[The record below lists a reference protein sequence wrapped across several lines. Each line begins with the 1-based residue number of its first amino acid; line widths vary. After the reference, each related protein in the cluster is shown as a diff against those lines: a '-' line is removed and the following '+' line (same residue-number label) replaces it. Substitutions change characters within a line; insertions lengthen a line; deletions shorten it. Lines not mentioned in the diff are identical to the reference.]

1 MDFLET
7 FVNGGVSIDI
17 YNEGRKE
24 FYTTTEQLSKAL
36 GYKTVRGVYQL
47 IIRNPKLKKNKFSRL
62 VEINELPKFVGTQF
76 EDPQKIRKVRIF
88 SKRGVIELARYSK
101 TDRAEL
107 FFDKLLD
114 RLEWLEEQN
123 RKAMLQ
129 HKASIPTQNQLHQA
143 IQESPVYSEFE
154 GQRLRNQFTNFNKLL
169 SKIACDGQN
178 KAKESMTAEQLKRLE
193 HCEHLAI
200 FLLGNGKDYQ
210 YIKGQLMDY
219 VTPKGA

>member
-24 FYTTTEQLSKAL
+24 FYATTEQLSNAL
-36 GYKTVRGVYQL
+36 GYKNTKSIHQL
-47 IIRNPKLKKNKFSRL
+47 IKRNPKLKEKKFSKL
-62 VEINELPKFVGTQF
+62 IEINKLSNFVGGQF
-76 EDPQKIRKVRIF
+76 EGSQKVRKVRIF
-88 SKRGVIELARYSK
+88 SKRGIIELTRFSK
-101 TDRAEL
+101 TAKAEL

-143 IQESPVYSEFE
+143 IQESPAYSEFE